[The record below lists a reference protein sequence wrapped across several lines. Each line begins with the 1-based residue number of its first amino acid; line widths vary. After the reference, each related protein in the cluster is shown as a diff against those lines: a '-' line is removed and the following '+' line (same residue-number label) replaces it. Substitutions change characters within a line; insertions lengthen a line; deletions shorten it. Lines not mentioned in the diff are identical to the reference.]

1 MDTTSQTGKPWT
13 HVQAFGLAII
23 CLALGFVTGYLLR
36 APAASTPPT
45 TASPANAPGPQ
56 MPPGHGPVTPEQ
68 LKHMADKK
76 AEPLLEKLKAG
87 PNDPALLA
95 EIGNVYY
102 DAQQFESAQEYYER
116 SVAAKPTAENL
127 TLLANTYHYTGDTD
141 KAIATFN
148 RALQMNPTWADALFN
163 LGMLEWQAKSD
174 PKAAIALWEKL
185 LKTNPKHPNR
195 TTVEQMIERAK
206 RHMSIPPGTM
216 TEKPTT

>member
-1 MDTTSQTGKPWT
+1 MDTTTQTGKPWT
-13 HVQAFGLAII
+13 HVQAFGLAVI

-36 APAASTPPT
+36 APAAPTPTPAPT
-45 TASPANAPGPQ
+45 PVAGQAPG

-68 LKHMADKK
+68 LKHMVDKK
-76 AEPLLEKLKAG
+76 AEPLLAKLKDS

-95 EIGNVYY
+95 EIGNLYY
-102 DAQQFESAQEYYER
+102 DAQQFDSAQEYYGR

-148 RALQMNPTWADALFN
+148 RALQVDPTWADALFN
-163 LGMLEWQAKSD
+163 LGMLEWQVKSD

-195 TTVEQMIERAK
+195 KTVEQMIERAK
-206 RHMSIPPGTM
+206 RHISIPPGTM